1 MPKNAEPMMGA
12 GPSDIAM
19 IVVRKG
25 YLDSAPGRHWDSG
38 CPMNPARP
46 AAAPVRVWETACR
59 QVEEVSPS
67 FVQENRRARPSLV
80 PNSREARRKISRF
93 RCRSRERVQRPVLQ
107 HPVRT
112 LRTRLRQPEAE
123 AAFYGPAS

>member
-1 MPKNAEPMMGA
+1 MPKNAEPMTGA
-12 GPSDIAM
+12 GPSDIAT

-25 YLDSAPGRHWDSG
+25 CLDSAPGRRWDSG
-38 CPMNPARP
+38 CLTNPAGP
-46 AAAPVRVWETACR
+46 AAAALPVSETACR

-67 FVQENRRARPSLV
+67 FVQENRRTHPSLV

-93 RCRSRERVQRPVLQ
+93 QCRSRERAQRPAVQ

-112 LRTRLRQPEAE
+112 LRTRSRQPEAE
-123 AAFYGPAS
+123 AVFYGPAR